1 MKINKIDHI
10 GVIVNDLPA
19 AKAFFL
25 DFGLEVQGEAEME
38 GALLD
43 NLLGLSKVKTS
54 LVMMR
59 PPGGEASIE
68 LIKFHTPPHEKGV
81 QQLPV
86 NALGI
91 RHIAF
96 LVEDLEALIVKLKAK
111 GAEIFGEIQT
121 YENSYKLCYVRG
133 PEGIILDLNERIIYE

>member
-1 MKINKIDHI
+1 MKISKIDHI

-25 DFGLEVQGEAEME
+25 DFGLEMMGEAEME
-38 GALLD
+38 GGLVD
-43 NLLGLSKVKTS
+43 RLLGLAKVKTS

-68 LIKFHTPPHEKGV
+68 LIKFHSPSDEKGV
-81 QQLPV
+81 QQHPMYT
-86 NALGI
+86 LGI

-96 LVEDLEALIVKLKAK
+96 LVEDLEALVAKLKAK
-111 GAEIFGEIQT
+111 GAEILGEIQT

-133 PEGIILDLNERIIYE
+133 PEGLILDLNERIKS

>member
-19 AKAFFL
+19 TKEFFL
-25 DFGLEVQGEAEME
+25 DFGLEVQGEADME
-38 GALLD
+38 GELLD
-43 NLLGLSKVKTS
+43 KLLGLTKVKTS

-68 LIKFHTPPHEKGV
+68 LIKFHNPSDEKGL
-81 QQLPV
+81 QQFPV
-86 NALGI
+86 HTLGI

-96 LVEDLEALIVKLKAK
+96 LVEDLEALVTKLKAK
-111 GAEIFGEIQT
+111 GAEIIGEMQT

-133 PEGIILDLNERIIYE
+133 PEGLILDLSERIR

>member
-1 MKINKIDHI
+1 MKIHRIDHI
-10 GVIVNDLPA
+10 GVIVDDLPA

-25 DFGLEVQGEAEME
+25 EFGLEVQGEADME

-43 NLLGLSKVKTS
+43 NLLGLNKVKTS

-59 PPGGEASIE
+59 APGGEASIE
-68 LIKFHTPPHEKGV
+68 LIKFHNPPDEKGV
-81 QQLPV
+81 QQHPV
-86 NALGI
+86 QALGI

-96 LVEDLEALIVKLKAK
+96 LVEDLEALVAKLRAR

-133 PEGIILDLNERIIYE
+133 PEGIILDLNERIN

>member
-1 MKINKIDHI
+1 MKIHKIDHI

-38 GALLD
+38 GGLLD
-43 NLLGLSKVKTS
+43 DLLGLNKVRTS

-68 LIKFHTPPHEKGV
+68 LIKFHSPSDEKGV
-81 QQLPV
+81 QEVPV
-86 NALGI
+86 YALGI

-96 LVEDLEALIVKLKAK
+96 LVEDLGALVAKLKAK
-111 GAEIFGEIQT
+111 GAEIMGEIQI

-133 PEGIILDLNERIIYE
+133 PEGIILDLNERIT

>member
-25 DFGLEVQGEAEME
+25 DFGLEVQGEAEMGGE
-38 GALLD
+38 LVD
-43 NLLGLSKVKTS
+43 KLLGLTKVKTS

-68 LIKFHTPPHEKGV
+68 LIKFHSPSDEGGV
-81 QQLPV
+81 QQLPMYT
-86 NALGI
+86 LGI

-96 LVEDLEALIVKLKAK
+96 LVEDLEGLVAKLKAK
-111 GAEIFGEIQT
+111 GADILGEIQT

-133 PEGIILDLNERIIYE
+133 PEGIILDLNERIK

>member
-38 GALLD
+38 GELVD
-43 NLLGLSKVKTS
+43 KLLGLNKVRTS

-59 PPGGEASIE
+59 PPGGETSIE
-68 LIKFHTPPHEKGV
+68 LIKFHSPADEKGV
-81 QQLPV
+81 QQLPMYTF
-86 NALGI
+86 GI

-96 LVEDLEALIVKLKAK
+96 LVEDLEALVAKLKAK
-111 GAEIFGEIQT
+111 GAEVFGEIQT
-121 YENSYKLCYVRG
+121 YENSYKLCYVQG
-133 PEGIILDLNERIIYE
+133 PEGIILDLNERIK

>member
-1 MKINKIDHI
+1 MKIHKIDHI
-10 GVIVNDLPA
+10 GVVVNDLPA

-38 GALLD
+38 GELLD
-43 NLLGLSKVKTS
+43 RLLGLRKVKTS

-68 LIKFHTPPHEKGV
+68 LIKFHSPPDEEGV
-81 QQLPV
+81 QQFSV
-86 NALGI
+86 NGLGI

-96 LVEDLEALIVKLKAK
+96 LVEDLEALVAKLKAK
-111 GAEIFGEIQT
+111 GAEVFGEIQT

-133 PEGIILDLNERIIYE
+133 PEGIILDLAERIK

>member
-1 MKINKIDHI
+1 MKIHRIDHI

-25 DFGLEVQGEAEME
+25 EFGLEVMGEAEME
-38 GALLD
+38 GELVD
-43 NLLGLSKVKTS
+43 TLLGLNNVKTS

-68 LIKFHTPPHEKGV
+68 LIKFHSPPDEEGV
-81 QQLPV
+81 QQFSV
-86 NALGI
+86 NGLGI

-96 LVEDLEALIVKLKAK
+96 LVEDLEGLVAKLKAK
-111 GAEIFGEIQT
+111 GAEVFSEIQT
-121 YENSYKLCYVRG
+121 YGNSYKLCYVRG
-133 PEGIILDLNERIIYE
+133 PEGIILDLNERIK

>member
-10 GVIVNDLPA
+10 GIIVNDLPA

-38 GALLD
+38 GELVD
-43 NLLGLSKVKTS
+43 RLLGLNKVKTS

-59 PPGGEASIE
+59 PPGGETSIE
-68 LIKFHTPPHEKGV
+68 LIKFHNPPEEGV
-81 QQLPV
+81 QHLSMYT
-86 NALGI
+86 LGI

-96 LVEDLEALIVKLKAK
+96 LVEDLEALVAKLKAK
-111 GAEIFGEIQT
+111 GAEVFGEIQI

-133 PEGIILDLNERIIYE
+133 PEGIILDLNERIK

>member
-19 AKAFFL
+19 TKEFFL
-25 DFGLEVQGEAEME
+25 DFGLEVQGEADME
-38 GALLD
+38 GELLD
-43 NLLGLSKVKTS
+43 KLLGLTKVKTS

-68 LIKFHTPPHEKGV
+68 LIKFHNPPDEKGL
-81 QQLPV
+81 QKFPV
-86 NALGI
+86 HTLGI

-96 LVEDLEALIVKLKAK
+96 LVEDLEALVTKLKAK
-111 GAEIFGEIQT
+111 GAEIIGEMQT

-133 PEGIILDLNERIIYE
+133 PEGLILDLSERIR

>member
-25 DFGLEVQGEAEME
+25 DFGLEVQGEADME
-38 GALLD
+38 NDLVD
-43 NLLGLSKVKTS
+43 YLLGLNKVRTS

-59 PPGGEASIE
+59 PPGGETSIE
-68 LIKFHTPPHEKGV
+68 LIKFHNPPDEKGV
-81 QQLPV
+81 QHNPV

-96 LVEDLEALIVKLKAK
+96 LVEDLEALVAKLKAK
-111 GAEIFGEIQT
+111 GAEIFSEIQT

-133 PEGIILDLNERIIYE
+133 PEGIILDLAERIK